1 MFSIRSAGERR
12 AEGIICMPR
21 KKTLLLLLLC
31 ESFSAGGSTY
41 FCRAIGLSWMNTQAG
56 RLCFHTAEQNVCV
69 CVCSCGCLFR
79 CARVLWMQRGL
90 CDGFCVFMSLEG
102 KVQSLRLSFSEQRVD
117 RISSTHL
124 KFNTKHTEWVLMLWS
139 IAKYIRTES
148 TPTYQYMRSTW
159 RWPLLLTLILPAI
172 LINKSPFYYLYL
184 IYLLDIYYL
193 LQIPMY

>member
-1 MFSIRSAGERR
+1 
-12 AEGIICMPR
+12 
-21 KKTLLLLLLC
+21 
-31 ESFSAGGSTY
+31 
-41 FCRAIGLSWMNTQAG
+41 MNTQAG
-56 RLCFHTAEQNVCV
+56 RSCFHTAEQNV

-148 TPTYQYMRSTW
+148 TPTYQYVRSTW
-159 RWPLLLTLILPAI
+159 SWPLLLTLILPAI
-172 LINKSPFYYLYL
+172 LINKSILLFIFDLFVG
-184 IYLLDIYYL
+184 YLLLVADSNILRIKMSL
-193 LQIPMY
+193 LCERVHLKFYAIITSVVLKWQ